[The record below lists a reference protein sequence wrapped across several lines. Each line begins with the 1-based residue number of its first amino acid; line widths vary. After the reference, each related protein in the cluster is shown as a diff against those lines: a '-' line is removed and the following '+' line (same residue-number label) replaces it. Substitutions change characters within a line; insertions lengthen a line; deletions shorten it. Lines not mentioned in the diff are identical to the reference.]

1 MLKNVINFELWTVQV
16 IKFMN
21 LFGVFV

>member
-16 IKFMN
+16 IKFVN